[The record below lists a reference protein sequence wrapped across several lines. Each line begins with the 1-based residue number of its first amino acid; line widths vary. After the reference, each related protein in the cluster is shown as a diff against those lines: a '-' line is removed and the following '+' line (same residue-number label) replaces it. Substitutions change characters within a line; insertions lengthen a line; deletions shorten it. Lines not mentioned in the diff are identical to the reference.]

1 MQELVARIAD
11 VTGLDPAKAET
22 GLGIILSLI
31 RNHGEPDKVAA
42 LFDKLPGADELA
54 ARQAAG
60 TRGGGLL
67 GRLGGGLMGA
77 PLVAV
82 AQLQAA
88 GFSMTQIKSLGSEV
102 LEYAREKAGDRLVR
116 EAAGSIPGLSGYL

>member
-42 LFDKLPGADELA
+42 LFDKLPGAAELA
-54 ARQAAG
+54 ARQAG

>member
-31 RNHGEPDKVAA
+31 RNHGAPEKVAA
-42 LFDKLPGADELA
+42 LFEKLPGAEALA
-54 ARQAAG
+54 ARQTKAKA
-60 TRGGGLL
+60 GGLF
-67 GRLGGGLMGA
+67 GKLGGGLMGA
-77 PLVAV
+77 PLLAV
-82 AQLQAA
+82 SQLQAA
-88 GFSMTQIKSLGSEV
+88 GLSMAQIRLLGSEV